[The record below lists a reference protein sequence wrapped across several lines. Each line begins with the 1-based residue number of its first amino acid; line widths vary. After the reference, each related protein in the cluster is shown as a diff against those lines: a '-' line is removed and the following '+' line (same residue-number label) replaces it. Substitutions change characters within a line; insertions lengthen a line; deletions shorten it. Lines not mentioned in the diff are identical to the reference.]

1 MIKFTM
7 NAKELKIM
15 MDKVMTAVN
24 KKVSVPSLKRLY
36 FSIDDKGILKIL
48 STDIDHYVEVRTKNV
63 YHTEPGML
71 GIDIEDIKII
81 SKMSGEITVEDITS
95 DKEEKINIKC
105 GKKNV
110 SIPRF
115 ENTDVFL
122 PVLNN
127 VEDILDV
134 KENWLSETISNLSVF
149 VSNREEVNRMMSV
162 FNFNTKEK
170 RVEALWNCMIGM
182 RQLEDDMILKET
194 GNPFETVKLHCR
206 CVPVFKKLLDKKSE
220 RKVIISQND
229 KYVKVESE
237 NFTYITKRIDGEYF
251 KVNQMLSDEWDYKF
265 TANAKELLEAMKY
278 DADLLKES
286 KLPVTFHAEN
296 GNLYSYASTTR
307 YEAFDEIEVK
317 EKAQLMTYDKTE
329 KDFYIGFNPSFL
341 VDIMSIVDS
350 EYPVFY
356 GTKEVCPWII
366 KGDTYSFLILPVN
379 IKDVKVKA
387 EKRIAKYIEMSKT
400 A

>member
-1 MIKFTM
+1 MMKFTM
-7 NAKELKIM
+7 NAKELKTM
-15 MDKVMTAVN
+15 MDKAVTVVN
-24 KKVSVPSLKRLY
+24 KKVPVPSLKRLY
-36 FSIDDKGILKIL
+36 FSVDDKGVLKIL
-48 STDIDHYVEVRTKNV
+48 STDIEHYIEVRTQDA
-63 YHTEPGML
+63 YHTEPGMF

-81 SKMSGEITVEDITS
+81 SKMSGEITIEDITTGE
-95 DKEEKINIKC
+95 EEKINIKC

-122 PVLNN
+122 PVLDNAEN
-127 VEDILDV
+127 ILDV

-149 VSNREEVNRMMSV
+149 VSNREEVNQIMSV

-170 RVEALWNCMIGM
+170 RVEALWKYMIGM
-182 RQLEDDMILKET
+182 RQLEDNTILKET
-194 GNPFETVKLHCR
+194 ENPFETVKLHCR

-220 RKVIISQND
+220 MEVIISQND

-317 EKAQLMTYDKTE
+317 EKPE
-329 KDFYIGFNPSFL
+329 KDFYIGFNPNFL
-341 VDIMSIVDS
+341 VDVMSIVDS
-350 EYPVFY
+350 EYPIFY
-356 GTKEVCPWII
+356 GTKAVCPWII
-366 KGDTYSFLILPVN
+366 NGDTYSFLILPVN
-379 IKDVKVKA
+379 IKDVKIKA

>member
-1 MIKFTM
+1 MMKFTM
-7 NAKELKIM
+7 DSKELKIM

-24 KKVSVPSLKRLY
+24 KKVSAPSLKRLY

-48 STDIDHYVEVRTKNV
+48 STDIEHYVEVRTENT
-63 YHTEPGML
+63 YHTEPGMF

-81 SKMSGEITVEDITS
+81 SKMSGEITIEDITS

-110 SIPRF
+110 FIPRF
-115 ENTDVFL
+115 ENTDVSL
-122 PVLNN
+122 PVLDNGEN
-127 VEDILDV
+127 ILDV
-134 KENWLSETISNLSVF
+134 KENWLFETISNLSVF

-194 GNPFETVKLHCR
+194 ENPFETVKLHCR

-307 YEAFDEIEVK
+307 YEVFDEIEVK
-317 EKAQLMTYDKTE
+317 EKPE

-366 KGDTYSFLILPVN
+366 NGDTYSFLILPVN
-379 IKDVKVKA
+379 IKDVKIKA

>member
-278 DADLLKES
+278 DADLLKKS

-317 EKAQLMTYDKTE
+317 EKPE

>member
-1 MIKFTM
+1 MMKFTM
-7 NAKELKIM
+7 DSKELKIM

-24 KKVSVPSLKRLY
+24 KKVSAPSLKRLY

-48 STDIDHYVEVRTKNV
+48 STDIEHYVEVRTENT
-63 YHTEPGML
+63 YHTEPGMF

-81 SKMSGEITVEDITS
+81 SKMSGEITIEDITS

-110 SIPRF
+110 FIPRF
-115 ENTDVFL
+115 ENTDVSL
-122 PVLNN
+122 PVLDNGEN
-127 VEDILDV
+127 ILDV
-134 KENWLSETISNLSVF
+134 KENWLFETISNLSVF
-149 VSNREEVNRMMSV
+149 VSNREEVNRMISV
-162 FNFNTKEK
+162 FNFNIKEK

-194 GNPFETVKLHCR
+194 ENPFETVKLHCR

-317 EKAQLMTYDKTE
+317 EKPE
-329 KDFYIGFNPSFL
+329 KDFYIGFNPNFL

-366 KGDTYSFLILPVN
+366 NGDTYSFLILPVN

-387 EKRIAKYIEMSKT
+387 EEKIAKYITMSKT

>member
-1 MIKFTM
+1 MMKFTM
-7 NAKELKIM
+7 DSKELKIM

-36 FSIDDKGILKIL
+36 FSIDDEGILKIL
-48 STDIDHYVEVRTKNV
+48 STDIEHYVEVRTENT
-63 YHTEPGML
+63 YHTEPGMF

-81 SKMSGEITVEDITS
+81 SKMSGEITIEDITS

-115 ENTDVFL
+115 ENTDVSL
-122 PVLNN
+122 PVLDNGEN
-127 VEDILDV
+127 ILDV
-134 KENWLSETISNLSVF
+134 KENWLSETISNLSVI
-149 VSNREEVNRMMSV
+149 VSNREEVNQMMSV

-170 RVEALWNCMIGM
+170 RVEALWKYMIGM

-194 GNPFETVKLHCR
+194 ENPFETVKLHCR

-229 KYVKVESE
+229 KYVKVGSE

-296 GNLYSYASTTR
+296 GNLYSYASTMR

-317 EKAQLMTYDKTE
+317 EKPE

-366 KGDTYSFLILPVN
+366 NGDTYSFLILPVN

-387 EKRIAKYIEMSKT
+387 ENRIAKYIEMSKT

>member
-1 MIKFTM
+1 MMKFTM
-7 NAKELKIM
+7 DSKELKIM

-24 KKVSVPSLKRLY
+24 KKVSAPSLKRLY

-48 STDIDHYVEVRTKNV
+48 STDIEHYVEVRTENT
-63 YHTEPGML
+63 YHTEPGMF

-81 SKMSGEITVEDITS
+81 SKMSGEITIEDITS

-110 SIPRF
+110 FIPRF
-115 ENTDVFL
+115 ENTDVSL
-122 PVLNN
+122 PVLDNGEN
-127 VEDILDV
+127 ILDV
-134 KENWLSETISNLSVF
+134 KENWLFETISNLSVF

-162 FNFNTKEK
+162 FNFNIKEK

-194 GNPFETVKLHCR
+194 ENPFETVKLHCR

-317 EKAQLMTYDKTE
+317 EKPE
-329 KDFYIGFNPSFL
+329 KDFYIGFNPNFL

-356 GTKEVCPWII
+356 DTKEVCPWII
-366 KGDTYSFLILPVN
+366 NGDTYSFLILPVN

-387 EKRIAKYIEMSKT
+387 EEKIAKYITMSKT

>member
-1 MIKFTM
+1 MMKFTM
-7 NAKELKIM
+7 NAKELKTM
-15 MDKVMTAVN
+15 MDKAVTVVN
-24 KKVSVPSLKRLY
+24 KKVPVPSLKRLY
-36 FSIDDKGILKIL
+36 FSVDNKGVLKIL
-48 STDIDHYVEVRTKNV
+48 STDIEHYIEVRTQDA
-63 YHTEPGML
+63 YHTEPGMF

-81 SKMSGEITVEDITS
+81 SKMSGEITMEDITTGE
-95 DKEEKINIKC
+95 EEKINIKC

-122 PVLNN
+122 PVLDNAEN
-127 VEDILDV
+127 ILDV

-149 VSNREEVNRMMSV
+149 VSNREEVNQMMSV

-170 RVEALWNCMIGM
+170 RVEALWKYMIGM
-182 RQLEDDMILKET
+182 RQLEDNTILKET
-194 GNPFETVKLHCR
+194 ENPFETVKLHCR

-220 RKVIISQND
+220 MEVIISQND

-237 NFTYITKRIDGEYF
+237 NYTYITKRIDGEYF

-296 GNLYSYASTTR
+296 GNLYSYAGTIK

-317 EKAQLMTYDKTE
+317 KKPE
-329 KDFYIGFNPSFL
+329 KDFYIGFNPNFL
-341 VDIMSIVDS
+341 VDVMSIVDS
-350 EYPVFY
+350 EYPIFY

-366 KGDTYSFLILPVN
+366 KGDTYSFLILPVS
-379 IKDVKVKA
+379 IKDEKLKA
-387 EKRIAKYIEMSKT
+387 EEKIAKYIEINKT

>member
-1 MIKFTM
+1 MMKFTM
-7 NAKELKIM
+7 DSKELKIM

-36 FSIDDKGILKIL
+36 FSIDDDGILKIL
-48 STDIDHYVEVRTKNV
+48 STDIEHYVEVRTENT
-63 YHTEPGML
+63 YHTEPGMF

-81 SKMSGEITVEDITS
+81 SKMSGEITIEDITS

-115 ENTDVFL
+115 ENTDVSL
-122 PVLNN
+122 PVLDNGEN
-127 VEDILDV
+127 ILDV

-149 VSNREEVNRMMSV
+149 VLNREEVNQMMSV

-170 RVEALWNCMIGM
+170 RVEALWKYMIGM

-194 GNPFETVKLHCR
+194 ENPFETVKLHCR

-296 GNLYSYASTTR
+296 GNLYSYASTMR

-317 EKAQLMTYDKTE
+317 EKPE
-329 KDFYIGFNPSFL
+329 KDFYIGFNPSFF

-366 KGDTYSFLILPVN
+366 NGDTYSFLILPVN

>member
-1 MIKFTM
+1 MMKFTM
-7 NAKELKIM
+7 DSKELKIM

-24 KKVSVPSLKRLY
+24 KKVSAPSLKRLY

-48 STDIDHYVEVRTKNV
+48 STDIEHYVEVRTENT
-63 YHTEPGML
+63 YHTEPGMF

-134 KENWLSETISNLSVF
+134 KENWLSEIISNLSVF

-170 RVEALWNCMIGM
+170 RVEVLWNCMIGM

-317 EKAQLMTYDKTE
+317 EKPE
-329 KDFYIGFNPSFL
+329 KDFYIGFNPNFL
-341 VDIMSIVDS
+341 VDVMSIVDS
-350 EYPVFY
+350 EYPIFY

-366 KGDTYSFLILPVN
+366 NGDTYSFLILPVN
-379 IKDVKVKA
+379 IKDVKIKA

>member
-1 MIKFTM
+1 
-7 NAKELKIM
+7 
-15 MDKVMTAVN
+15 
-24 KKVSVPSLKRLY
+24 
-36 FSIDDKGILKIL
+36 
-48 STDIDHYVEVRTKNV
+48 
-63 YHTEPGML
+63 
-71 GIDIEDIKII
+71 
-81 SKMSGEITVEDITS
+81 
-95 DKEEKINIKC
+95 
-105 GKKNV
+105 
-110 SIPRF
+110 
-115 ENTDVFL
+115 
-122 PVLNN
+122 
-127 VEDILDV
+127 
-134 KENWLSETISNLSVF
+134 
-149 VSNREEVNRMMSV
+149 MSV

-194 GNPFETVKLHCR
+194 ENPFETVKLHCR

-317 EKAQLMTYDKTE
+317 EKPE

-356 GTKEVCPWII
+356 GTKEVCPWTI

>member
-1 MIKFTM
+1 MI
-7 NAKELKIM
+7 
-15 MDKVMTAVN
+15 DKVMTAVN

-36 FSIDDKGILKIL
+36 FSIDDEGILKIL
-48 STDIDHYVEVRTKNV
+48 STDIEHYVEVRTENT
-63 YHTEPGML
+63 YNTEPGMF

-81 SKMSGEITVEDITS
+81 SKMSGEITIEDITS

-115 ENTDVFL
+115 ENTDVSL
-122 PVLNN
+122 PVLDNGEN
-127 VEDILDV
+127 ILDV

-149 VSNREEVNRMMSV
+149 VSNREEVNQMMSV

-170 RVEALWNCMIGM
+170 RVEALWKYMIGM

-194 GNPFETVKLHCR
+194 ENPFETVKLHCR

-229 KYVKVESE
+229 KYVKVGSE

-296 GNLYSYASTTR
+296 GNLYSYASTMR

-317 EKAQLMTYDKTE
+317 EKPE

-341 VDIMSIVDS
+341 VDIMRIVDS

-366 KGDTYSFLILPVN
+366 NGDTYSFLILPVN

-387 EKRIAKYIEMSKT
+387 EKRIAKYIEINKT

>member
-7 NAKELKIM
+7 NAKELKTM
-15 MDKVMTAVN
+15 MDKVMTVVN
-24 KKVSVPSLKRLY
+24 KKASVPSLKRLY

-134 KENWLSETISNLSVF
+134 KETWLSETISNLSVF

-317 EKAQLMTYDKTE
+317 EKPE

>member
-237 NFTYITKRIDGEYF
+237 NFTYITKRIDSEYF

-317 EKAQLMTYDKTE
+317 EKPE

>member
-7 NAKELKIM
+7 NAKELKTM
-15 MDKVMTAVN
+15 MDKAMTVVN
-24 KKVSVPSLKRLY
+24 KKASVPSLKRLY

-48 STDIDHYVEVRTKNV
+48 STDIEHYVEVRTENT
-63 YHTEPGML
+63 YHTEPGMF

-81 SKMSGEITVEDITS
+81 SKMSGEITIEDITS

-115 ENTDVFL
+115 ENTDVSL
-122 PVLNN
+122 PVLDNGEN
-127 VEDILDV
+127 ILDV

-149 VSNREEVNRMMSV
+149 VANREEVNRMMSV

-182 RQLEDDMILKET
+182 RQLEDDMTLKET
-194 GNPFETVKLHCR
+194 ENPFETVKLHCR

-317 EKAQLMTYDKTE
+317 EKPE
-329 KDFYIGFNPSFL
+329 KDFYIGFNPNFL
-341 VDIMSIVDS
+341 VDVMSIVDS
-350 EYPVFY
+350 EYPIFY

-387 EKRIAKYIEMSKT
+387 EKRITKYIEMSK
-400 A
+400 AA

>member
-1 MIKFTM
+1 MMKFTM
-7 NAKELKIM
+7 DSKELKIM

-36 FSIDDKGILKIL
+36 FSIDDEGILKIL
-48 STDIDHYVEVRTKNV
+48 STDIEHYVEVRTENT
-63 YHTEPGML
+63 YHTEPGMF

-81 SKMSGEITVEDITS
+81 SKMSGEITIEDITS
-95 DKEEKINIKC
+95 DEEEKINIKC

-115 ENTDVFL
+115 ENTDVSL
-122 PVLNN
+122 PVLDNGEN
-127 VEDILDV
+127 ILDV

-194 GNPFETVKLHCR
+194 ENPFETVKLHCR

-317 EKAQLMTYDKTE
+317 EKPE
-329 KDFYIGFNPSFL
+329 KDFYIGFNPNFL
-341 VDIMSIVDS
+341 VDVMSIVDS
-350 EYPVFY
+350 EYPIFY

-387 EKRIAKYIEMSKT
+387 EKRIAEYIEMNKT

>member
-194 GNPFETVKLHCR
+194 ENPFETVKLHCR

-317 EKAQLMTYDKTE
+317 EKPE
-329 KDFYIGFNPSFL
+329 KDFYIGFNPNFL
-341 VDIMSIVDS
+341 VDVMSIVDS
-350 EYPVFY
+350 EYPIFY

>member
-317 EKAQLMTYDKTE
+317 EKPE

-387 EKRIAKYIEMSKT
+387 EEKIEKYITMSKT

>member
-1 MIKFTM
+1 MMKFTM
-7 NAKELKIM
+7 NAKELKTM
-15 MDKVMTAVN
+15 MDKAVTVVN
-24 KKVSVPSLKRLY
+24 KKVPVPSLKRLY
-36 FSIDDKGILKIL
+36 FSVDNKGVLKIL
-48 STDIDHYVEVRTKNV
+48 STDIEHYIEVRTQDA
-63 YHTEPGML
+63 YHTEPGMF

-81 SKMSGEITVEDITS
+81 SKMSGEITMEDITTGE
-95 DKEEKINIKC
+95 EEKINIKC

-122 PVLNN
+122 PVLDNAEN
-127 VEDILDV
+127 ILDV

-149 VSNREEVNRMMSV
+149 VSNREEVNQMMSV

-170 RVEALWNCMIGM
+170 RVEALWKYMIGM
-182 RQLEDDMILKET
+182 RQLEDNTILKET
-194 GNPFETVKLHCR
+194 ENPFETVKLHCR
-206 CVPVFKKLLDKKSE
+206 CVPVLKKLLDKKSE

-278 DADLLKES
+278 DADILKES

-317 EKAQLMTYDKTE
+317 EKPE
-329 KDFYIGFNPSFL
+329 KDFYIGFNPNFL
-341 VDIMSIVDS
+341 VDVMSIVDS
-350 EYPVFY
+350 EYPIFY

-387 EKRIAKYIEMSKT
+387 EKRIAKYIEMNKT

>member
-1 MIKFTM
+1 MMKFTM
-7 NAKELKIM
+7 DSKELKIM

-24 KKVSVPSLKRLY
+24 KKVSAPSLKRLY

-48 STDIDHYVEVRTKNV
+48 STYIEHYVEVRTENT
-63 YHTEPGML
+63 YHTEPGMF

-81 SKMSGEITVEDITS
+81 SKMSGEITIEDITS

-110 SIPRF
+110 FIPRF
-115 ENTDVFL
+115 ENTDVSL
-122 PVLNN
+122 PVLDNGEN
-127 VEDILDV
+127 ILDV
-134 KENWLSETISNLSVF
+134 KENWLFETISNLSVF
-149 VSNREEVNRMMSV
+149 VSNREEVNRVMSV
-162 FNFNTKEK
+162 FNFNIKEK

-194 GNPFETVKLHCR
+194 ENPFETVKLHCR

-317 EKAQLMTYDKTE
+317 EKPE
-329 KDFYIGFNPSFL
+329 KDFYIGFNPNFL
-341 VDIMSIVDS
+341 VDVMSIVDS
-350 EYPVFY
+350 EYPIFY

>member
-7 NAKELKIM
+7 NAKELKTM
-15 MDKVMTAVN
+15 MDKAMTVVN
-24 KKVSVPSLKRLY
+24 KKASVPSLKRLY

-48 STDIDHYVEVRTKNV
+48 STDIEHYVEVRTENT
-63 YHTEPGML
+63 YHTKPGMF

-81 SKMSGEITVEDITS
+81 SKMSGEITIEDITS

-115 ENTDVFL
+115 ENTDVSL
-122 PVLNN
+122 PVLDNGEN
-127 VEDILDV
+127 ILDV
-134 KENWLSETISNLSVF
+134 KENWLSETILNLSVF
-149 VSNREEVNRMMSV
+149 VADREEHNQILNA

-170 RVEALWNCMIGM
+170 RVEALWKSMIGM
-182 RQLEDDMILKET
+182 RRLEDNVIIKET
-194 GNPFETVKLHCR
+194 ENPFETVKLHCR

-265 TANAKELLEAMKY
+265 TANAKKLLEAMKY

-286 KLPVTFHAEN
+286 KLPVTFPAEN

-317 EKAQLMTYDKTE
+317 EKPE
-329 KDFYIGFNPSFL
+329 KDFYIGFNPNFL

>member
-1 MIKFTM
+1 MMKFTM
-7 NAKELKIM
+7 DSKELKIM

-24 KKVSVPSLKRLY
+24 KKVSAPSLKRLY

-48 STDIDHYVEVRTKNV
+48 STDIEHYVEVRTENT
-63 YHTEPGML
+63 YHTEPGMF

-81 SKMSGEITVEDITS
+81 SKMSGEITIEDITS

-110 SIPRF
+110 FIPRF
-115 ENTDVFL
+115 ENTDVSL
-122 PVLNN
+122 PVLDNGEN
-127 VEDILDV
+127 ILDV
-134 KENWLSETISNLSVF
+134 KENWLFETISNLSVF

-162 FNFNTKEK
+162 FNFNIKEK

-194 GNPFETVKLHCR
+194 ENPFETVKLHCR
-206 CVPVFKKLLDKKSE
+206 YVPVFKKLLDKKSE

-317 EKAQLMTYDKTE
+317 EKPE
-329 KDFYIGFNPSFL
+329 KDFYIGFNPNFL

-356 GTKEVCPWII
+356 DTKEVCSWII
-366 KGDTYSFLILPVN
+366 NGDTYSFLILPVN

-387 EKRIAKYIEMSKT
+387 EEKIAKYITMSKT

>member
-220 RKVIISQND
+220 RKVIIPQND

-317 EKAQLMTYDKTE
+317 EKPE

>member
-1 MIKFTM
+1 MMKFTM
-7 NAKELKIM
+7 NAKELKTM
-15 MDKVMTAVN
+15 MDKAVTVVN
-24 KKVSVPSLKRLY
+24 KKVPVPSLKRLY
-36 FSIDDKGILKIL
+36 FSVDDKGVLKIL
-48 STDIDHYVEVRTKNV
+48 STDIEHYIEVRTQDA
-63 YHTEPGML
+63 YHTEPGMF

-81 SKMSGEITVEDITS
+81 SKMSGEITMEDITTGE
-95 DKEEKINIKC
+95 EEKINIKC

-122 PVLNN
+122 PVLDNAEN
-127 VEDILDV
+127 ILDV

-149 VSNREEVNRMMSV
+149 VSNREEVNQMMSV

-170 RVEALWNCMIGM
+170 RVEALWKYMIGM
-182 RQLEDDMILKET
+182 RQLEDNTILKET
-194 GNPFETVKLHCR
+194 ENPFETVKLHCR

-220 RKVIISQND
+220 MAVIISQND

-251 KVNQMLSDEWDYKF
+251 KINKMLSDEWDYKF
-265 TANAKELLEAMKY
+265 TANAKELLETMKY

-286 KLPVTFHAEN
+286 KLPVIFHAEN
-296 GNLYSYASTTR
+296 GNLYAYTSTMR

-317 EKAQLMTYDKTE
+317 EKPE
-329 KDFYIGFNPSFL
+329 KDFSIGFNPNFL
-341 VDIMSIVDS
+341 VDVMSIVDS

-379 IKDVKVKA
+379 IKDTKLKA
-387 EKRIAKYIEMSKT
+387 KEKIVKYIAMSKT

>member
-251 KVNQMLSDEWDYKF
+251 KVNQMLSDKWDYKF

-317 EKAQLMTYDKTE
+317 EKPE

>member
-48 STDIDHYVEVRTKNV
+48 STDIEHYVEVRTENT
-63 YHTEPGML
+63 YHTEPGMF

-81 SKMSGEITVEDITS
+81 SKMSGEITIENITS

-115 ENTDVFL
+115 ENTDVSL
-122 PVLNN
+122 PVLDNGEN
-127 VEDILDV
+127 ILDV

-149 VSNREEVNRMMSV
+149 VSNREKVNQMMSV
-162 FNFNTKEK
+162 FNFNTKDK
-170 RVEALWNCMIGM
+170 RVEALWKYMIGM
-182 RQLEDDMILKET
+182 RQLEDDMTLKET
-194 GNPFETVKLHCR
+194 ENPFETVKLHCR

-317 EKAQLMTYDKTE
+317 EKPE
-329 KDFYIGFNPSFL
+329 KDFYIGFNPNFL
-341 VDIMSIVDS
+341 VDVMSIVDS
-350 EYPVFY
+350 EYPIFY

-387 EKRIAKYIEMSKT
+387 EKRITKYIEMSKT
-400 A
+400 V

>member
-7 NAKELKIM
+7 NAKELKTM
-15 MDKVMTAVN
+15 MDKAMTVVN
-24 KKVSVPSLKRLY
+24 KKASVPSLKRLY

-48 STDIDHYVEVRTKNV
+48 STDIEHYVEVRTENT
-63 YHTEPGML
+63 YHTEPGMF

-81 SKMSGEITVEDITS
+81 SKMSGEITIEDITS

-115 ENTDVFL
+115 ENTDVSL
-122 PVLNN
+122 PVLDNGEN
-127 VEDILDV
+127 ILDV

-149 VSNREEVNRMMSV
+149 VANREEVNRMMSV

-182 RQLEDDMILKET
+182 RQLEDDMTLKET
-194 GNPFETVKLHCR
+194 ENPFETVKLYCR

-278 DADLLKES
+278 DADILKES

-317 EKAQLMTYDKTE
+317 EKPE
-329 KDFYIGFNPSFL
+329 KDFYIGFNPNFL
-341 VDIMSIVDS
+341 VDVMSIVDS
-350 EYPVFY
+350 EYPIFY

-387 EKRIAKYIEMSKT
+387 EKRIAKYIEMNKT

>member
-1 MIKFTM
+1 MMKFTM
-7 NAKELKIM
+7 NAKELKTM
-15 MDKVMTAVN
+15 MDKAVTVVN
-24 KKVSVPSLKRLY
+24 KKVPVPSLKRLY
-36 FSIDDKGILKIL
+36 FSVDNKGVLKIL
-48 STDIDHYVEVRTKNV
+48 STDIEHYIEVRTQDA
-63 YHTEPGML
+63 YHTEPGMF

-81 SKMSGEITVEDITS
+81 SKMSGEITMEDITTGE
-95 DKEEKINIKC
+95 EEKINIKC

-122 PVLNN
+122 PVLDNAEN
-127 VEDILDV
+127 ILDV
-134 KENWLSETISNLSVF
+134 KENWLSETIFNLSVF
-149 VSNREEVNRMMSV
+149 VSNREEVNQMMSV

-170 RVEALWNCMIGM
+170 RVEALWKYMIGM
-182 RQLEDDMILKET
+182 RQLEDNTILKET
-194 GNPFETVKLHCR
+194 ENPFETVKLHCR

-220 RKVIISQND
+220 MEVIISQND

-237 NFTYITKRIDGEYF
+237 NYTYITKRIDGEYF

-296 GNLYSYASTTR
+296 GNLYSYAGTIK

-317 EKAQLMTYDKTE
+317 EKPE
-329 KDFYIGFNPSFL
+329 KDFYIGFNPNFL
-341 VDIMSIVDS
+341 VDVMSIVDS
-350 EYPVFY
+350 EYPIFY

-366 KGDTYSFLILPVN
+366 KGDTYSFLILPVS
-379 IKDVKVKA
+379 IKDEKLKA
-387 EKRIAKYIEMSKT
+387 EEKIAKYIEINKT

>member
-7 NAKELKIM
+7 NAKELKTM
-15 MDKVMTAVN
+15 MDKAMTVVN
-24 KKVSVPSLKRLY
+24 KKASVPSLKRLY

-48 STDIDHYVEVRTKNV
+48 STDIEHYVEVRTENT
-63 YHTEPGML
+63 YHTEPGMF

-81 SKMSGEITVEDITS
+81 SKMSGEITIEDITS

-115 ENTDVFL
+115 ENTDVSL
-122 PVLNN
+122 PVLDNGEN
-127 VEDILDV
+127 ILDV
-134 KENWLSETISNLSVF
+134 KENWLSETISNLSVS
-149 VSNREEVNRMMSV
+149 VANREEVNRMMSV

-182 RQLEDDMILKET
+182 RQLEDDMTLKET
-194 GNPFETVKLHCR
+194 ENPFETVKLHCR

-278 DADLLKES
+278 DADILKES

-317 EKAQLMTYDKTE
+317 EKPE
-329 KDFYIGFNPSFL
+329 KDFYIGFNPNFL
-341 VDIMSIVDS
+341 VDVMSIVDS
-350 EYPVFY
+350 EYPIFY

-387 EKRIAKYIEMSKT
+387 EKRIAKYIEMNKT

>member
-7 NAKELKIM
+7 NAKELKTM
-15 MDKVMTAVN
+15 MDKAMTVVN
-24 KKVSVPSLKRLY
+24 KKASVPSLKRLY

-48 STDIDHYVEVRTKNV
+48 STDIEHYVEVRTENT
-63 YHTEPGML
+63 YHTEPGMF

-81 SKMSGEITVEDITS
+81 SKMSGEITIEDITS

-115 ENTDVFL
+115 ENTDVSL
-122 PVLNN
+122 PVLDNGEN
-127 VEDILDV
+127 ILDV

-149 VSNREEVNRMMSV
+149 VANREEVNRMMSV

-182 RQLEDDMILKET
+182 RQLEDDMTLKET
-194 GNPFETVKLHCR
+194 ENPFETVKLHCR

-265 TANAKELLEAMKY
+265 TANAKELIEAMKY
-278 DADLLKES
+278 DADILKES

-317 EKAQLMTYDKTE
+317 EKPE
-329 KDFYIGFNPSFL
+329 KDFYIGFNPNFL
-341 VDIMSIVDS
+341 VDVMSIVDS
-350 EYPVFY
+350 EYPIFY

-387 EKRIAKYIEMSKT
+387 EKRIAKYIEMNKT

>member
-7 NAKELKIM
+7 DSKELKIM

-24 KKVSVPSLKRLY
+24 KKVSAPSLKRLY

-48 STDIDHYVEVRTKNV
+48 STDIEHYVEVRTENT
-63 YHTEPGML
+63 YHTEPGMF

-81 SKMSGEITVEDITS
+81 SKMSGEITIEDITS

-110 SIPRF
+110 FIPRF
-115 ENTDVFL
+115 ENTDVSL
-122 PVLNN
+122 PVLDNGEN
-127 VEDILDV
+127 ILDV
-134 KENWLSETISNLSVF
+134 KENWLFETISNLSVF

-162 FNFNTKEK
+162 FNFNIKEK

-194 GNPFETVKLHCR
+194 ENPFETVKLHCR

-265 TANAKELLEAMKY
+265 TANAKELLEVMKY

-317 EKAQLMTYDKTE
+317 EKPE

-366 KGDTYSFLILPVN
+366 NGDTYSFFILPVN

-387 EKRIAKYIEMSKT
+387 EKRIAKYIEINKT

>member
-1 MIKFTM
+1 MMKFTM
-7 NAKELKIM
+7 NAKELKTM
-15 MDKVMTAVN
+15 MDKAVTVVN
-24 KKVSVPSLKRLY
+24 KKVPVPSLKRLY
-36 FSIDDKGILKIL
+36 FSVDDKGVLKIL
-48 STDIDHYVEVRTKNV
+48 STDIEHYIEVRTQDA
-63 YHTEPGML
+63 YHTKPGMF

-81 SKMSGEITVEDITS
+81 SKMSGEITMEDITTGE
-95 DKEEKINIKC
+95 EEKINIKC

-110 SIPRF
+110 FIPQF

-122 PVLNN
+122 PVLDNAEN
-127 VEDILDV
+127 ILDV

-149 VSNREEVNRMMSV
+149 VSNREEVNQMMSV

-170 RVEALWNCMIGM
+170 RVEALWKYMIGM
-182 RQLEDDMILKET
+182 RQLEDNTILKET
-194 GNPFETVKLHCR
+194 KNPFETVKLHCR

-220 RKVIISQND
+220 MEVIISQND
-229 KYVKVESE
+229 KYVKVESK

-251 KVNQMLSDEWDYKF
+251 KVEQMLSDEWDYKF
-265 TANAKELLEAMKY
+265 TANAKELLEVMKY

-286 KLPVTFHAEN
+286 KLPITFHAEN

-317 EKAQLMTYDKTE
+317 EKPE

-356 GTKEVCPWII
+356 GTKEMCPWII
-366 KGDTYSFLILPVN
+366 NGDTYSFLILPVN
-379 IKDVKVKA
+379 IKDVKLAA
-387 EKRIAKYIEMSKT
+387 EEKIEKYIAMSRT

>member
-1 MIKFTM
+1 MMKFTM
-7 NAKELKIM
+7 DSKELKIM

-24 KKVSVPSLKRLY
+24 KKVSAPSLKRLY

-48 STDIDHYVEVRTKNV
+48 STDIEHYVEVRTENT
-63 YHTEPGML
+63 YHTEPGMF

-81 SKMSGEITVEDITS
+81 SKMSGEITIEDITS

-110 SIPRF
+110 FIPRF
-115 ENTDVFL
+115 ENTDVSL
-122 PVLNN
+122 PVLDNGEN
-127 VEDILDV
+127 ILDV
-134 KENWLSETISNLSVF
+134 KENWLFETISNLSVF

-162 FNFNTKEK
+162 FNFNIKEK

-194 GNPFETVKLHCR
+194 ENPFETVKLHCR

-317 EKAQLMTYDKTE
+317 EKPE
-329 KDFYIGFNPSFL
+329 KDFYIGFNPNFP

-366 KGDTYSFLILPVN
+366 NGDTYSFLILPVN

-387 EKRIAKYIEMSKT
+387 EEKIAKYITMSKT

>member
-1 MIKFTM
+1 MMKFTM
-7 NAKELKIM
+7 DSKELKIM

-36 FSIDDKGILKIL
+36 FSIDDEGILKIL
-48 STDIDHYVEVRTKNV
+48 STDIEHYVEVRTENT
-63 YHTEPGML
+63 YNTEPGMF

-81 SKMSGEITVEDITS
+81 SKMSGEITIEDITS

-115 ENTDVFL
+115 ENTDVSL
-122 PVLNN
+122 PVLDNGEN
-127 VEDILDV
+127 ILDV

-194 GNPFETVKLHCR
+194 ENPFETVKLHCR

-220 RKVIISQND
+220 KKVIISQND

-296 GNLYSYASTTR
+296 GNLYSYASTMR

-317 EKAQLMTYDKTE
+317 EKPE

-366 KGDTYSFLILPVN
+366 NGDTYSFLILPVN

>member
-1 MIKFTM
+1 MMKFTM
-7 NAKELKIM
+7 NAKELKTM
-15 MDKVMTAVN
+15 MDKAVTVVN
-24 KKVSVPSLKRLY
+24 KKVPVPSLKRLY
-36 FSIDDKGILKIL
+36 FSVDNKGVLKIL
-48 STDIDHYVEVRTKNV
+48 STDIEHYIEVRTQDA
-63 YHTEPGML
+63 YHTEPGMF

-81 SKMSGEITVEDITS
+81 SKMSGEITMEDITTGE
-95 DKEEKINIKC
+95 EEKINIKC
-105 GKKNV
+105 GKK
-110 SIPRF
+110 
-115 ENTDVFL
+115 DVFL
-122 PVLNN
+122 PVLDNAEN
-127 VEDILDV
+127 ILDV

-149 VSNREEVNRMMSV
+149 VSNREEVNQMMSV

-170 RVEALWNCMIGM
+170 RVEALWKYMIGM
-182 RQLEDDMILKET
+182 RQLEDNTILKET
-194 GNPFETVKLHCR
+194 ENPFETVKLHCR

-220 RKVIISQND
+220 MEVIISQND

-237 NFTYITKRIDGEYF
+237 NYTYITKRIDGEYF

-296 GNLYSYASTTR
+296 GNLYSYAGTIK

-317 EKAQLMTYDKTE
+317 EKPE
-329 KDFYIGFNPSFL
+329 KDFYIGFNPNFL
-341 VDIMSIVDS
+341 VDVMSIVDS
-350 EYPVFY
+350 EYPIFY

-366 KGDTYSFLILPVN
+366 KGDTYSFLILPVS
-379 IKDVKVKA
+379 IKDEKLKA
-387 EKRIAKYIEMSKT
+387 EEKIAKYIEINKT

>member
-237 NFTYITKRIDGEYF
+237 NFTYITKRIDGEHF

-317 EKAQLMTYDKTE
+317 EKPE